1 MMLEENN
8 RKRKELEVKKEREER
23 KKNVHLCVQSVSL
36 DVTASLLYCD
46 YYHHYYSNK
55 VRLSEFTRQRFHLF
69 PYLFY
74 AAICVLSFV
83 CSIEEKKILIV
94 AVCRL
99 LVYLYAC

>member
-1 MMLEENN
+1 M
-8 RKRKELEVKKEREER
+8 
-23 KKNVHLCVQSVSL
+23 HLCVQSVSL

-46 YYHHYYSNK
+46 YYYHYYSNK